1 MNVQAQPVMRAP
13 RMSKAEQISEKLADA
28 IVSGEILPG
37 ERLEEGP
44 LALRFGASRTPV
56 REALRLLESL
66 GLVRRQTHR
75 GVIAAKASE
84 EDVRHLFE
92 ITEELAVICARFAA
106 TRMSRRDKAALQR
119 FHEKMG
125 TMVAAG
131 DAEAYAGASS
141 DFMRRVSQGA
151 GNPELEAA
159 LAAARR
165 RLAVYSQIQF
175 AIPDRMRSSHDAYG
189 ALVAAILSGVPADAE
204 RAMRHHIGAARDALT
219 PILAG
224 RRLSRQA

>member
-1 MNVQAQPVMRAP
+1 MRGP
-13 RMSKAEQISEKLADA
+13 RRSKAEEISERLADS

-44 LALRFGASRTPV
+44 LALRFGVSRTPV

-84 EDVRHLFE
+84 DDIRHLFE

-106 TRMSRRDKAALQR
+106 TRMAKRDKTALKR

-125 TMVAAG
+125 LLAAAG
-131 DAEAYAGASS
+131 DAEAYASASN
-141 DFMRRVSQGA
+141 DFMRRLSHGA

-159 LAAARR
+159 LGSARR

-175 AIPDRMRSSHDAYG
+175 AIPNRIQSSHKAYDR
-189 ALVAAILSGVPADAE
+189 LVAAILSGNPAEAE
-204 RAMRHHIGAARDALT
+204 RAMRLHIGAARDALT
-219 PILAG
+219 PVVAG
-224 RRLSRQA
+224 RRPPKRT

>member
-1 MNVQAQPVMRAP
+1 LNVQQVLRAP
-13 RMSKAEQISEKLADA
+13 RPSKAEEISERLADA

-66 GLVRRQTHR
+66 GLVKRQTHR

-84 EDVRHLFE
+84 EDIRHLFE
-92 ITEELAVICARFAA
+92 VTEELAVICARFAA
-106 TRMSRRDKAALQR
+106 TRMPARDKTALRR
-119 FHEKMG
+119 FHEKMAA
-125 TMVAAG
+125 MVAAD
-131 DAEAYAGASS
+131 DADAYGAASNE
-141 DFMRRVSQGA
+141 FMRRVSRGA

-159 LAAARR
+159 LGSARR
-165 RLAVYSQIQF
+165 RLAVYSHIQF
-175 AIPDRMRSSHDAYG
+175 AIPNRMASSHAAYG
-189 ALVAAILSGVPADAE
+189 GLVDAILAGAPADAE
-204 RAMRHHIGAARDALT
+204 RAMRRHIGASRDALT

-224 RRLSRQA
+224 RRPPRHG